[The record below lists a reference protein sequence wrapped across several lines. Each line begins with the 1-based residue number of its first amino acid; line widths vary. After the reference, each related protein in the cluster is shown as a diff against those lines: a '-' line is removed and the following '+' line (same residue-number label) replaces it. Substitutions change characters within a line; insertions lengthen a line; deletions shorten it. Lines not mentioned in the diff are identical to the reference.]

1 MKKLKSIIEKF
12 VLMSFVAFAAA
23 LFIPI
28 GVSASVTGSGTKSSP
43 YVVDTYKDL
52 SNTLYK
58 GKKDETIYIRLGAD
72 ISKSGYN
79 GNAEVYDDTTVY
91 LDLYGHKIDGAS
103 ISYAYGYGIIV
114 KGNLILNDTKGGGK
128 ITHCGESGVFVY
140 GSFTMNGGTI
150 TNNYVGIKHGDIIM
164 NGGSI
169 SDNTGM
175 GVLLEFS
182 KLTMN
187 GGVISDNQGG
197 GVYVGEFSYFNVSGN
212 SRVYG
217 NTKDGTSQNVYLV
230 PDKEDEEFGGY
241 EYRATMI
248 TVTGHLTGKIGVTS
262 DQHEIFAEAAST
274 YNYGKLNENDL
285 NAFFSDKGC
294 TIKLNSDKKGIVVAE
309 IPDDKVIVKGNL
321 VYDKTDKS
329 SAVSVTGYNNGTDY
343 TVSFM
348 KDGVTV
354 HPINAGE
361 YTAIV
366 KGKGVYA
373 GNEIRKTL
381 IIEKKP
387 VKVTGITGKNKVYD
401 GTNIAELD
409 YSGVV
414 IDGVLSGDNVSVTA
428 TGKFTNKHASDLKK
442 TVLISDIIFTGASGN
457 NYELTSSGS
466 QTETTAFISKAEA
479 EIKAEDKSK
488 KFGEKDPKLTAVVTP
503 KSAENELAYELKR
516 TEGENPGEYDIFV
529 ILHGDN
535 KNYDITT
542 LKGKFNIT
550 EVDSSGDS
558 KSDES
563 KAPTVADPAA
573 EAHKVGDIVADG
585 GASYTITS
593 TENGKQ
599 TVTYAKP
606 ESDTATSATVPESIT
621 VDNKEY
627 KVTEIAAGAFKGNK
641 KLKKITIGKNIEKI
655 GSKAFYKCK
664 NLKSVKIKTTALTKK
679 SVGGSAFKGI
689 HPNAKVKVPKKK
701 LKDYQKILKSKG
713 IKGKDQKI
721 SK

>member
-1 MKKLKSIIEKF
+1 
-12 VLMSFVAFAAA
+12 MSFVAFAAA

-128 ITHCGESGVFVY
+128 ITHCGESGVYVY

-169 SDNTGM
+169 SDNTGT

-187 GGVISDNQGG
+187 GGDISDNQGG
-197 GVYVGEFSYFNVSGN
+197 GVYVGELSYFNVSGN

-262 DQHEIFAEAAST
+262 DQHEIFATAASS
-274 YNYGKLNENDL
+274 YNSGKLTASDIK
-285 NAFFSDKGC
+285 AFFSDNDF
-294 TIKLNSDKKGIVVAE
+294 TIDLTSDYKAIIHAVLLEDRFSVMQ
-309 IPDDKVIVKGNL
+309 NL
-321 VYDKTDKS
+321 IYDKTSKRK
-329 SAVSVTGYNNGTDY
+329 AVTATGYAADDY
-343 TVSFM
+343 SVSFI
-348 KDGVTV
+348 KDGVEV
-354 HPINAGE
+354 QPIDAGE
-361 YTAIV
+361 YKVIIKGLGIYTGNQITKTLTINKKQVTV
-366 KGKGVYA
+366 KG
-373 GNEIRKTL
+373 
-381 IIEKKP
+381 
-387 VKVTGITGKNKVYD
+387 ITCKNKLYD
-401 GTNIAELD
+401 GTNNAELNFD
-409 YSGVV
+409 NAV

-428 TGKFTNKHASDLKK
+428 TGKFTTKNASDLKK

-503 KSAENELAYELKR
+503 KNAEDELAYELKR
-516 TEGENPGEYDIFV
+516 TEGEDPGDYSILV
-529 ILHGDN
+529 ILHGTN
-535 KNYDITT
+535 QNYDVTM
-542 LKGKFNIT
+542 LKGKFTIIEDGSAGT
-550 EVDSSGDS
+550 S
-558 KSDES
+558 KSEES
-563 KAPTVADPAA
+563 KAPTVAEPAA
-573 EAHKVGDIVADG
+573 AHKAGDAVADG

-593 TENGKQ
+593 AEDGKQ
-599 TVTYAKP
+599 TVTYTKP
-606 ESDTATSATVPESIT
+606 ESDTATSATVPETIT
-621 VDNKEY
+621 IDNKEY

-641 KLKKITIGKNIEKI
+641 KLKSITIGKNIEKI

-664 NLKSVKIKTTALTKK
+664 NLKNIKIKTTLLTKN
-679 SVGGSAFKGI
+679 SVGSNAFKGI
-689 HPNAKVKVPKKK
+689 HSKAKVKVPKKK
-701 LKDYQKILKSKG
+701 LKDYQKILKSRG
-713 IKGKDQKI
+713 IKEKTQKI
-721 SK
+721 TK